1 MQLNNESLTAV
12 KVYLAD
18 GANNDIYYQLKE
30 YVSMNIGDDESYSE
44 ALEWFVENLI
54 GSLVWDDNV

>member
-12 KVYLAD
+12 KTYLAD
-18 GANNDIYYQLKE
+18 GANNDIYYELKE
-30 YVSMNIGDDESYSE
+30 YLNMNLEEDQNYSE
-44 ALEWFVENLI
+44 ALDWFVENLI

>member
-1 MQLNNESLTAV
+1 MQLNNQALTAV
-12 KVYLAD
+12 KTYLAD

-30 YVSMNIGDDESYSE
+30 YVNMNLEDDDDY
-44 ALEWFVENLI
+44 AKTLDWFVEHLI

>member
-12 KVYLAD
+12 KTYLAD
-18 GANNDIYYQLKE
+18 GANNDIYYELKE
-30 YVSMNIGDDESYSE
+30 YLNMNLEEDQNYSE
-44 ALEWFVENLI
+44 ALDWLVENLI